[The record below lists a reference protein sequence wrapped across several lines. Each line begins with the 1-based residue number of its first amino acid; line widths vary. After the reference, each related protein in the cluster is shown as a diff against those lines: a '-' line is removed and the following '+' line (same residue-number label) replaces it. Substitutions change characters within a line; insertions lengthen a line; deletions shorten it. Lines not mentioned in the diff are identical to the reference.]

1 MLTKQ
6 EWPTLV
12 RGLNILIPDDDQ
24 KEMVEN
30 KEMENIFSDQTTID
44 LQVKSL
50 KGNKLTAKTK
60 IKQKKSNSPSQRPK
74 LD

>member
-24 KEMVEN
+24 KEGAEN
-30 KEMENIFSDQTTID
+30 KQVENIFSD
-44 LQVKSL
+44 
-50 KGNKLTAKTK
+50 
-60 IKQKKSNSPSQRPK
+60 
-74 LD
+74 